1 MSEFTSLGFSLKEV
15 KYTKLNDNDDI
26 SLICIQQLEEA
37 YTEVA
42 SEQSIS
48 ILTSDNRTKKTL
60 INSQEFDRYID
71 KGLTIESFRRYTGL
85 ENDIIFLVIPTLSSL
100 PSSINKSRYKNY
112 LYTAASRAI
121 KSLVIIAPENLI
133 EEINKND

>member
-1 MSEFTSLGFSLKEV
+1 MSEFTSLGVSLKEV
-15 KYTKLNDNDDI
+15 KYTKLNDTDDI
-26 SLICIQQLEEA
+26 NLVCFQQLEESSA
-37 YTEVA
+37 EV
-42 SEQSIS
+42 SSDQSIS
-48 ILTSDNRTKKTL
+48 ILTSDNITKKAL
-60 INSQEFDRYID
+60 LNNQKFYKYID
-71 KGLTIESFRRYTGL
+71 NGLIIESFRRYTGL

-133 EEINKND
+133 EELDKND